1 MAGYIISFKLDHL
14 LFCWKMKTNQ
24 FGKQGWTPERITSI
38 EGKTFVVTGTTS
50 GTGFEA
56 AKILLSK
63 DSCPELMYA
72 TEQDLDQ
79 KEFCAPTGR
88 SNWVGPVGSHDIKP
102 LAKDKEMAKRLLDL
116 SEELTGIAWTI

>member
-1 MAGYIISFKLDHL
+1 
-14 LFCWKMKTNQ
+14 MKTNQ
-24 FGKQGWTPERITSI
+24 FGKQGWTPEQITSI

-50 GTGFEA
+50 RTGFEA

-63 DSCPELMYA
+63 DSYLELMCA

-79 KEFCAPTGR
+79 KEFCGPTGR

-102 LAKDKEMAKRLLDL
+102 HAKDKEVAKRLWNL
-116 SEELTGIAWTI
+116 SEELTGITWAV

>member
-1 MAGYIISFKLDHL
+1 MAGYNISFNLDHP

-50 GTGFEA
+50 GTGYEA

-63 DSCPELMYA
+63 DY
-72 TEQDLDQ
+72 
-79 KEFCAPTGR
+79 
-88 SNWVGPVGSHDIKP
+88 
-102 LAKDKEMAKRLLDL
+102 
-116 SEELTGIAWTI
+116 